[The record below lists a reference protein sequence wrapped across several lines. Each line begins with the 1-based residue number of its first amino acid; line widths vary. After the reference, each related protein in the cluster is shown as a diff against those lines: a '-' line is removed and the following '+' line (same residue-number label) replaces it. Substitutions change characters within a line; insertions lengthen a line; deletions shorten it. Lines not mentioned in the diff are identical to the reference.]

1 MALTLS
7 DDMRQTA
14 PGVIAKEI
22 RQAIIRGEIP
32 SGKPLRQTEIADKFG
47 VSRIPVREALSQ
59 LEGEGWVSSIP
70 HRGVIVTGISA
81 EDLRDVCDIRLEL
94 ETRATK
100 CAIPNMT
107 DATIERAEAI
117 LKRMDSDT
125 TLEGWNE
132 GNLDFHMVLYE
143 PCERPRLLALV
154 RNMHHLMNRY
164 LVLENAVQQ
173 HRPQG
178 QIEHYEILEAFRA
191 RDAERAASL
200 VRGHIDH
207 VVDELAGFLPKT

>member
-22 RQAIIRGEIP
+22 RQAIVRGEIP

-117 LKRMDSDT
+117 LKRMDTDSS
-125 TLEGWNE
+125 LEGWNE

-178 QIEHYEILEAFRA
+178 QTEHYEILEAFRA
-191 RDAERAASL
+191 RDTERAATL
-200 VRGHIDH
+200 VRNHIDH

>member
-1 MALTLS
+1 MALTLG

-32 SGKPLRQTEIADKFG
+32 SGKPLRQTEIAEKFG

-81 EDLRDVCDIRLEL
+81 SDLRDVCDIRVEL
-94 ETRATK
+94 ESRATR

-107 DATIERAEAI
+107 DETIARAESI

-125 TLEGWNE
+125 TLEGWND

-178 QIEHYEILEAFRA
+178 QQEHYEILEAFRS
-191 RDAERAASL
+191 RDSERATAL
-200 VRGHIDH
+200 VRNHIDH
-207 VVDELAGFLPKT
+207 VVNELAGFLPGT